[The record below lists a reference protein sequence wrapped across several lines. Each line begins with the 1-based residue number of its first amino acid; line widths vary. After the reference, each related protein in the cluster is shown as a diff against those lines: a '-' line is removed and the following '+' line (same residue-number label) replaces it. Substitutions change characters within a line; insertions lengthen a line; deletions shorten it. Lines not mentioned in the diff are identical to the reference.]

1 MQTVRSRVAEH
12 QTFETLPLEELQ
24 PRKFSIYIIDYAW
37 NYLFANQ
44 YAIGL
49 LGTDP
54 TGKNIRDV
62 WKERPEV
69 NFEPLY
75 NLMKESVKKRVPME
89 VKSRSPLTKRAIEI
103 LGQPLKDC
111 YYFSINEVPDKE
123 TLMQELKSL
132 LKKRNT

>member
-1 MQTVRSRVAEH
+1 M
-12 QTFETLPLEELQ
+12 
-24 PRKFSIYIIDYAW
+24 
-37 NYLFANQ
+37 FANQ